1 MKSKSLA
8 PRKALLL
15 LACWCALG
23 LGPRLTGAEAA
34 PSGAEEAW
42 KKIQAAKEELYSLQ
56 PPSLNPQAFERFLA
70 DGAQKAGVLADQF
83 RDYRQHYTNSIYL
96 AEAWS
101 QWMDLLN
108 IAAQGSSAR
117 KAELEKAEQQCL
129 ADPKLEPRRRE
140 EIRSNQIDRTRDL
153 KDCERLVRQVKD
165 EMESPSMFLCQHLLD
180 IAEFSDYPHSAEL
193 VAEVL
198 KLSEGKVGLTSFHGQ
213 AQQLKAR
220 LERIGH
226 PLRLRFTALDG
237 SEVDMDKLRG
247 KVVLLE
253 FWATWCPP
261 CVAGIGQ
268 IKSAWDALHPEG
280 FEVIALSYDT
290 ERGKLSSFVK
300 NNALPWPQ
308 FFAPEGK
315 EAPLLQGFG
324 QPGPPSYWLVDR
336 EGVLVDV
343 NAHDGLERKVKAL
356 LGRSSSGSLPSVG
369 AQRAVQ
375 DATEPGGAATF
386 NVEASTNGVPL
397 SYHWRFSG
405 TNTSGATNR

>member
-8 PRKALLL
+8 PRKALLF
-15 LACWCALG
+15 LACWCALE

-34 PSGAEEAW
+34 TGEPEEAW
-42 KKIQAAKEELYSLQ
+42 KKLVAAKEGFYKLEPSSLQ
-56 PPSLNPQAFERFLA
+56 PQAFDRFLDA
-70 DGAQKAGVLADQF
+70 YAQKAGALADQF
-83 RDYRQHYTNSIYL
+83 KDYQARYTNSPHA

-101 QWMDLLN
+101 EWMDLLN
-108 IAAQGSSAR
+108 TAARSSAR

-153 KDCERLVRQVKD
+153 KERERLVREVKD
-165 EMESPSMFLCQHLLD
+165 EFESPGWFLCHHLLD
-180 IAEFSDYPHSAEL
+180 IAEWSDYPHSRDLLAQ
-193 VAEVL
+193 VL
-198 KLSEGKVGLTSFHGQ
+198 NLSEGKVELGSLRDQ

-220 LERIGH
+220 LDRIGR
-226 PLRLRFTALDG
+226 PLRLKFTALDG
-237 SEVDMDKLRG
+237 SEVDTDKLRG

-261 CVAGIGQ
+261 CVAGIPQ
-268 IKSAWDALHPEG
+268 IKTAWDALHPEG

-290 ERGKLSSFVK
+290 EREKLSRFVK

-308 FFAPEGK
+308 FFAPQGRD
-315 EAPLLQGFG
+315 APLIKAFG
-324 QPGPPSYWLVDR
+324 QSELPAYWLIDR
-336 EGVLVDV
+336 GGILTDV

-356 LGRSSSGSLPSVG
+356 LARSSSDSLQSVG

-375 DATEPGGAATF
+375 DATEPGGAA
-386 NVEASTNGVPL
+386 NRSQPARSE
-397 SYHWRFSG
+397 
-405 TNTSGATNR
+405 TNRTPSAAGSGR